1 MSGNSSRSSDLVF
14 RVTVTASSGYSSSK
28 FLRFP
33 WQPRP
38 PGRHGD
44 QASVAARIS
53 VTVSRVSLSPAA
65 GWQRRPALASH
76 GTVTDRLS
84 RTRIRTR
91 PGGVNRTRSL
101 DSDSVRVC
109 PTGNGIR
116 AILDGP
122 GPVTVPSPPRLRRRN
137 LKHRGGSGSC
147 QQKDNQVTSP
157 ARTGAG
163 RPGPGPARPTAAFRT

>member
-1 MSGNSSRSSDLVF
+1 M
-14 RVTVTASSGYSSSK
+14 
-28 FLRFP
+28 
-33 WQPRP
+33 
-38 PGRHGD
+38 
-44 QASVAARIS
+44 
-53 VTVSRVSLSPAA
+53 
-65 GWQRRPALASH
+65 
-76 GTVTDRLS
+76 
-84 RTRIRTR
+84 
-91 PGGVNRTRSL
+91 NRTRSL

-163 RPGPGPARPTAAFRT
+163 RPGPGPARPPARPPGTDGSVTGASDRIGLSLSRFLSLGLYLSFSLSSDRQQPIWLTGARAETAP